1 MESVQLSYPQST
13 HSSSGPGMLPDSSSH
28 GNHNRSITDDRLQGA
43 SDREERFSS
52 RVTNHRLNIEQRFL
66 GDRAERREPRLPG
79 GSTPS
84 HHSSR
89 NAAASHYTPRGPYFP
104 IELQSAV
111 DGTPQEVRSNARS
124 ERGPHDAH
132 SRSDPESLRRG
143 GRSCGSMLKEKRVRR
158 RLITLVVS
166 AAFLILVVAIYLAF
180 AASRTTLGRELKIL
194 LIFMILILGIV
205 FCHSLTRFLMVI
217 LRRPDSDVA
226 TNRIPSR
233 AGPAG
238 YAQPARPIHVILA
251 GDEDVAESQNTV
263 REKVAAPPPAYGLW
277 RSSVRINPDL
287 LYWQRVENSRQQLKS
302 IDRRESNK
310 ARIPRPPSYTS
321 DNGIDYVI
329 EAQPRSLTQWHIPE
343 EPEYRQ

>member
-1 MESVQLSYPQST
+1 MQSVQLSYPGSTT
-13 HSSSGPGMLPDSSSH
+13 HSSGGAGMLPDRSSH
-28 GNHNRSITDDRLQGA
+28 GNFSGSITVDPPRA
-43 SDREERFSS
+43 SYRPS
-52 RVTNHRLNIEQRFL
+52 RVTNHRLDLEQRIL
-66 GDRAERREPRLPG
+66 GDRAERRESRLPG
-79 GSTPS
+79 RSTS
-84 HHSSR
+84 LHHSTR
-89 NAAASHYTPRGPYFP
+89 NATASHYAPRGPYFP
-104 IELQSAV
+104 IELQSAA
-111 DGTPQEVRSNARS
+111 DGGSQEARPNATYN
-124 ERGPHDAH
+124 AH
-132 SRSDPESLRRG
+132 LPSDPESLRRG
-143 GRSCGSMLKEKRVRR
+143 GRSCGSMLKETRARR

-166 AAFLILVVAIYLAF
+166 AAFLVLVVAIYLAF

-217 LRRPDSDVA
+217 LRRPDTDVS

-251 GDEDVAESQNTV
+251 GDEDVAESQSTV
-263 REKVAAPPPAYGLW
+263 REKVTAPPPAYGLW

-287 LYWQRVENSRQQLKS
+287 LYWQRVENNRQQPPKS
-302 IDRRESNK
+302 IDRRMSNK

-321 DNGIDYVI
+321 DNGVDYVI

-343 EPEYRQ
+343 EPER